1 MKLHYFDM
9 PGRAECLRLLLTH
22 AGVRFEDYRI
32 AVNDWPKHKSKY
44 ELKQLPVL
52 EIDGKSYCQNIA
64 ILEYLGIKY
73 KYLSED
79 GDKLARV
86 MMVVNTLEE
95 FLVKARAAVS
105 PYSFVDD
112 QSKPGLLEAVI
123 KTDGPLFLG
132 TLEKM
137 LKENTC
143 QDFIVGNKYT
153 IADFYLLG
161 AYRRL
166 MIEDFFRKPYYTL
179 FCEKHPDLKAY
190 LDKRL
195 KDFCSCFGQC
205 KLKLYYFD
213 TTGRA
218 EMIRMLLKNMKIPFE
233 DVRIKHEEW
242 EKEKVRFE
250 MQQLPVLEC
259 ESCDVKLGQT
269 DAIMHWLGKKCGLIP
284 KNAEKFYK
292 MLWWCNTAKDIM
304 EGCVKSYMPIPEDKK
319 KEILR
324 AFYDNSVP
332 VLLKAMEERLK
343 SNKSQECLVGR
354 GHTVADFYVT
364 GVWRGVVNGG
374 GFKEVR
380 DQVLNYPIL
389 SKYLEQKDKE
399 F

>member
-9 PGRAECLRLLLTH
+9 QGKGECIRLLLAH
-22 AGVRFEDYRI
+22 AGVKFEDFRI
-32 AVNDWPKHKSKY
+32 AFKDWPQLKDKY
-44 ELKQLPVL
+44 ELKQIPVL
-52 EIDGKSYCQNIA
+52 EIDGRTYSQSVA
-64 ILEYLGIKY
+64 ILEYLGVKY
-73 KYLSED
+73 KYMPKDPSTLAKVVFAVETAGDFLAKGFLAAFFMSPLDAESKAVAA
-79 GDKLARV
+79 DKL
-86 MMVVNTLEE
+86 
-95 FLVKARAAVS
+95 VKV
-105 PYSFVDD
+105 
-112 QSKPGLLEAVI
+112 
-123 KTDGPLFLG
+123 DGPLYLG
-132 TLEKM
+132 ALEKL
-137 LKENTC
+137 LKENSS
-143 QDFIVGNKYT
+143 QEYIVGDKYT

-161 AYRRL
+161 AYRRFL
-166 MIEDFFRKPYYTL
+166 MEDWFKPFCTPL
-179 FCEKHPDLKAY
+179 FASHPVLKAY
-190 LDKRL
+190 LDKRM